1 MKIKTSALHKR
12 VVFYDFELRCN
23 YAYLFKSMNT
33 AEITTKTDLK
43 SLTRNELEEYCQD
56 LGLQRFRTD
65 QLFQW
70 MYQKGV
76 SDFSD
81 MTNLSKDLR
90 EKLRNMAKVS
100 RIKLVQQQE
109 SQDGTIKFLF
119 QLDEPDD
126 EYKVEAVLIPDFFED
141 GVAKR
146 LTVCVSSQVGCVFG
160 CSFCATGKMG
170 LFRSLTHGEIVD
182 QVQYINELAEVK
194 YGKKITNIVYMGMGE
209 PLHNYKAVVESANII
224 SDPLSI
230 ELSPKRI
237 TVSTVGLTK
246 QIKQLADDQ
255 EPFNLAISL
264 HAATD
269 EKRDEI
275 MPINASMNLESL
287 EEAVRYYYRVT
298 ERPLTYEYLLFDN
311 FNDTPQDARDLAKI
325 VKWAPSKVNIIM
337 YNNVAGVELQRARE
351 DRLNNFM
358 RELIKNDVRATVRR
372 SRGDDIDAGCGQL
385 AIREGSPKGKTIA
398 KD

>member
-1 MKIKTSALHKR
+1 
-12 VVFYDFELRCN
+12 
-23 YAYLFKSMNT
+23 MNT

-43 SLTRNELEEYCQD
+43 SLTRNELEEYCEG

-76 SDFSD
+76 SDFTD

-141 GVAKR
+141 GAARR

-182 QVQYINELAEVK
+182 QVQYINALAEEK

-269 EKRDEI
+269 EKRDQI

-287 EEAVRYYYRVT
+287 EEAVKHYYRVT

-311 FNDTPQDARDLAKI
+311 FNDTPQDARDFAKI

-385 AIREGSPKGKTIA
+385 AIREGAPKGKTIA